1 MNITWH
7 TRQREADI
15 KPNGGKATG
24 KNAGNMTGTTENARN
39 RRQGHDEGQNRAA
52 EKMDE
57 VRKCSE
63 CNHAKPKPD
72 EMVPLWFCGKH
83 RKYITKH
90 TTVSIT
96 GKRRCKEYEER
107 K

>member
-1 MNITWH
+1 MTKVSAV
-7 TRQREADI
+7 REA
-15 KPNGGKATG
+15 
-24 KNAGNMTGTTENARN
+24 ER
-39 RRQGHDEGQNRAA
+39 
-52 EKMDE
+52 MDE

-107 K
+107 KRK